1 MQGKR
6 QMWVGHYKHTKMQV
20 VCLKSNI
27 TANLKCFCICF
38 LDTVWNCSTATET
51 DREEWHWAQTRVG
64 CISSTPPPHP
74 LSKWQQSHGASV
86 NCMWWLITW
95 AETFKRSATH
105 LKERGLRRC
114 WSGKI
119 SMTLSLEATP
129 YPASHCV
136 APVKTNMFSVLGQL
150 SQAVSSQVTYPH
162 THPLMPPFALARS
175 NLHDTIPIVQIKGRD

>member
-1 MQGKR
+1 MLLYLFP
-6 QMWVGHYKHTKMQV
+6 WHS
-20 VCLKSNI
+20 LKLLHCNGDG
-27 TANLKCFCICF
+27 L
-38 LDTVWNCSTATET
+38 W
-51 DREEWHWAQTRVG
+51 RVTLG
-64 CISSTPPPHP
+64 SDACRLHLIHFFFFPLHP
-74 LSKWQQSHGASV
+74 LSEWQQSHGASV

-119 SMTLSLEATP
+119 SLTLSLEATP
-129 YPASHCV
+129 YLASHCV

-162 THPLMPPFALARS
+162 THPLMPPFAPARS
-175 NLHDTIPIVQIKGRD
+175 NLHDSIPIVQIKGRD